1 LEGFKMRIS
10 VRSSLQVCLLGSLL
24 TWAAGSYAEC
34 GGVPGQGICSNV
46 RVTLLYVD
54 PAAAYIQVS
63 GNVALLPCTAAGG
76 LIKLPANT
84 VANFKAMY
92 ATLLAAQLADR
103 LVNVRVENTADCQI
117 AYVTMPS

>member
-1 LEGFKMRIS
+1 MRIS
-10 VRSSLQVCLLGSLL
+10 IRSRLQILLLGSLMSW
-24 TWAAGSYAEC
+24 TAGSYAEC

-54 PAAAYIQVS
+54 PSAAYIQVS
-63 GNVALLPCTAAGG
+63 GNVSLLPCNAAGG
-76 LIKLPANT
+76 LIKFPANT

-103 LVNVRVENTADCQI
+103 LVNVRVENYADCQI
-117 AYVTMPS
+117 AYVTVPS

>member
-1 LEGFKMRIS
+1 MRIS
-10 VRSSLQVCLLGSLL
+10 NRSRLQICLFASLL

-54 PAAAYIQVS
+54 PTNAYIQVS
-63 GNVALLPCTAAGG
+63 GNVSLLPCNAAGG
-76 LIKLPANT
+76 LIKFPANT
-84 VANFKAMY
+84 QANFKAMY

-103 LVNVRVENTADCQI
+103 IVNVRVENLTDCQI